1 MRGRA
6 VDKGEIKILP
16 SIVSKENTE
25 CEYFKGGNR
34 SNSTEY

>member
-6 VDKGEIKILP
+6 VDNGRMKILP
-16 SIVSKENTE
+16 PVASKENTE

-34 SNSTEY
+34 SNSIEY